1 MHNNYE
7 QTIIISK
14 FPYGGG
20 TSLEFPIYLVEGDN
34 GQVGVDLCN
43 YIHNKATTSEYGS
56 RNYYFSENEI
66 VFFSAFGITEK
77 ITHMYRPYYL
87 DEKVYIATL
96 SQFGGSTVMLRDTGN
111 ITANWV

>member
-1 MHNNYE
+1 MSRRLLLANSHM
-7 QTIIISK
+7 
-14 FPYGGG
+14 GGS

-43 YIHNKATTSEYGS
+43 YIHNKATTNEYGA

-77 ITHMYRPYYL
+77 ITHLYRPYYL
-87 DEKVYIATL
+87 DEKAYIATL
-96 SQFGGSTVMLRDTGN
+96 SQFGGSTVTLRDTGN